1 MPEEL
6 ISIIIPVYNVEN
18 YLDRCIKSVLSQ
30 TYSEIEIILVDDG
43 STDSSGEIC
52 DQYAGISTRV
62 KVIHKENGGLSS
74 ARNTGMTVAA
84 GNIISFIDSDD
95 WIHSRFLEILY
106 EELIS
111 NHAEIAGCRYIK
123 TSEDNLL
130 DNTITVQNQKDFS
143 RRIYSRDQAMSSL
156 IRDSIKQVV
165 WNKIYRKEIIAD
177 IAFEEGK
184 CHEDVF
190 WSYQAFARINIY
202 TEITYKG
209 YYYFQR
215 NNSIMGEGY
224 SLKRLDAVEAKC
236 RRQKFLETTMPQH
249 SRTARIDLWYT
260 CIYHGQQVLKN
271 LEGDEKKKAMDFL
284 SKVIEEYPLK
294 KADYRSMSLKRKFWL
309 IMAEK
314 QFLRTC
320 LIRNIIKT
328 GI

>member
-30 TYSEIEIILVDDG
+30 TYSEIEILLVDDG
-43 STDSSGEIC
+43 STDSSGELC

-74 ARNTGMTVAA
+74 ARNAGMKAAA

-95 WIHSRFLEILY
+95 WIDSRFLEILY

-260 CIYHGQQVLKN
+260 CIYHGQKVLKN
-271 LEGDEKKKAMDFL
+271 LEGDDKINAMEIL

-294 KADYRSMSLKRKFWL
+294 KADYKSMSLQRKVWL

-314 QFLRTC
+314 QFIQTC
-320 LIRNIIKT
+320 IIRNIMRM